1 MKLKPKITIA
11 DNFAQMSDPRI
22 DRTKRHKLIDI
33 LTIAICAV
41 ICGADSWVAIEL
53 YGCTKYEWLKTFLEL
68 PNGIPSYD
76 TFARVFAQLN
86 PQEFQEC
93 FLNWMKSIQ
102 KITSGEIVAIDGK
115 SLCRSYDKN
124 SDQRAISMVSA
135 WATTNKLVLGQVKVD
150 EKSNEI
156 TAIPELIKVL
166 ELNGCIVTIDA
177 IGCQKEIVKLITQ
190 KNADYVISL
199 KKNQVNLYEEVEK
212 LFKSGISTGFQEFQ
226 HSTYKTE
233 ETGHGR
239 HEIRQYVMLSGIQ
252 SQLDPDSVWTNFNS
266 VGMVESVRSKYGKT
280 TVETR
285 YFISSLESNAEQ
297 FANSVRSHWG
307 IENSLHWILDVAL
320 KEDDC
325 RIRKDNAPQNFA
337 VLRQIAVNLLGKE
350 NRLKRGIKNKQFLAA
365 MDNKYLARVLALA

>member
-11 DNFAQMSDPRI
+11 DHFAQMSDPRI
-22 DRTKRHKLIDI
+22 DRTKRHNLIDI

-68 PNGIPSYD
+68 PNGIPSHD

-86 PQEFQEC
+86 PQQFQEC

-102 KITSGEIVAIDGK
+102 KITVGEVVAIDGK
-115 SLCRSYDKN
+115 TLCSSYDKS
-124 SDQRAISMVSA
+124 SDQSAIQMVSA

-150 EKSNEI
+150 SQSNEI
-156 TAIPELIKVL
+156 TAIPELLKVL
-166 ELNGCIVTIDA
+166 ELAGCIVTIDA

-190 KNADYVISL
+190 QSADYVITL
-199 KKNQVNLYEEVEK
+199 KKNQGNLYESVEK
-212 LFKSGISTGFQEFQ
+212 LFKTGISTDFEGIKY
-226 HSTYKTE
+226 STYKTE

-239 HEIRQYVMLSGIQ
+239 HEIRNYVMLSGIG
-252 SQLDPDSVWTNFNS
+252 SRLDPDSVWSKFSS
-266 VGMVESVRSKYGKT
+266 VGMVESVRLLDGKT

-285 YFISSLESNAEQ
+285 YFISSLVSNAEE
-297 FANSVRSHWG
+297 FANSIRSHWG

-320 KEDDC
+320 REDEC

-337 VLRQIAVNLLGKE
+337 IIRQIAVNLLGKE
-350 NRLKRGIKNKQFLAA
+350 KRVKRGIKNKQFLAA
-365 MDNKYLARVLALA
+365 MDNNYLLRVLALA